1 MSDHFDVNALLQW
14 REERDEFCRNHYA
27 SPIPDDHLPAFP
39 GLRYFDTNPAFA
51 LRGPFSAEEGH
62 IEISSSTGGSMNYR
76 LAGRIT
82 LSIAALSHDLLVL
95 HGEAGEMFIPFRD
108 DTCGAGSYIGGRYA
122 PAVMSGSDEAHV
134 DFNRAINPYCAY
146 DEEFS
151 CPMPPEENWLTIA
164 VRAGEMSYEP
174 PS

>member
-1 MSDHFDVNALLQW
+1 MSDFDVNALRQW

-27 SPIPDDHLPAFP
+27 SPIPEDHLPAFP
-39 GLRYFDTNPAFA
+39 GLRYFDADPTLA
-51 LRGPFSAEEGH
+51 LWGPFSAEEGT
-62 IEISSSTGGSMNYR
+62 IEISSSTGGSMKYR
-76 LAGRIT
+76 LAGRI
-82 LSIAALSHDLLVL
+82 ALDFGAVSHELLVL

-108 DTCGAGSYIGGRYA
+108 ATSGTDSYVGGRYA
-122 PAVMSGSDEAHV
+122 PAVLSGGDEATV

-151 CPMPPEENWLTIA
+151 CPMAPEENWLAIP
-164 VRAGEMSYEP
+164 VRAGEMSYVA